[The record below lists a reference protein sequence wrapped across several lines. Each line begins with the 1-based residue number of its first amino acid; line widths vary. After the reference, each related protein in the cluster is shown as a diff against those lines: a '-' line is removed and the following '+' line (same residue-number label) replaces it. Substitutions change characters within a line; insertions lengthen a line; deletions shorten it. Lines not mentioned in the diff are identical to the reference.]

1 MKKYIM
7 AVGISILSCKSYA
20 LGLNS
25 GIDVL
30 NSCQTAEE
38 FLAGKNT
45 NSRDSEACV
54 HFLMGFDSGQSVA
67 ALTAGQKALY
77 CQPKGSNIKSMVSSV
92 VSGLK
97 NDKTYYDAPAGVAV
111 WKALAAA
118 WPCKSN

>member
-1 MKKYIM
+1 MRKYIM
-7 AVGISILSCKSYA
+7 AVSISILSYKSYA
-20 LGLNS
+20 FGLNT

-30 NSCQTAEE
+30 NSCQTAED

-67 ALTAGQKALY
+67 TLTREQKALY
-77 CQPKGSNIKSMVSSV
+77 CQPKGSNIKSMVSAV

-97 NDKTYYDAPAGVAV
+97 KDKTYHDAPAGVAV
-111 WKALAAA
+111 WKSLATA
-118 WPCKSN
+118 WPCK